1 MCCLFGLLDYGS
13 SLTAAQKNHILSVL
27 SIACEVRGTD
37 ATGIAYNTDSGL
49 QIYKRPL
56 PAHHLHL
63 HIPKDTKFVMG
74 HTRMTTQGCE
84 KHNHNNHPFSGC
96 AGGVPFA
103 LAHNGVLHNDYG
115 LRRQRKLPSTK
126 IETDSYVAVQLIERS
141 GELSFA
147 SLKQMAE
154 AVEGTFTFTV
164 TDNTDN
170 LYIVKG
176 NNPICLYHWPKL
188 GLYIYASTEDILKRT
203 LQGIRLKLGKPQEV
217 SIESGEIVRVDRFG
231 RITRSHFDTSH
242 LFHSHSYFGWPYR
255 FPLWGSEPVYD
266 SYVSELK
273 SVARA
278 FGYAP
283 EDVDGLLNDGF
294 TPEEIE
300 ECFYTM
306 EV

>member
-1 MCCLFGLLDYGS
+1 MCCLFGLLDYGH
-13 SLTAAQKNHILSVL
+13 SLTATQKNHILAVL
-27 SIACEVRGTD
+27 STVCEARGTD
-37 ATGIAYNTDSGL
+37 ATGIAYNTDNGL

-56 PAHHLHL
+56 PAHHLRL
-63 HIPKDTKFVMG
+63 RIPKDTNYVMG

-84 KHNHNNHPFSGC
+84 KHNHNNHPFSGR

-103 LAHNGVLHNDYG
+103 LAHKGILHNDHE

-176 NNPICLYHWPKL
+176 NNPLCLYHWPKL
-188 GLYIYASTEDILKRT
+188 GLYLYASTEDILKRA
-203 LQGIRLKLGKPQEV
+203 LQGIRLKLGKPQDV
-217 SIESGEIVRVDRFG
+217 NIDSGEIVRIDRFG
-231 RITRSHFDTSH
+231 RITRSIFDTSH
-242 LFHSHSYFGWPYR
+242 LFRSRSYFGWPYR
-255 FPLWGSEPVYD
+255 FSLWDNDTAYD

-283 EDVDGLLNDGF
+283 DDIDDLLNDGF

>member
-1 MCCLFGLLDYGS
+1 MCCLFGLLDYGH
-13 SLTAAQKNHILSVL
+13 SLTTAQKNHILSVL
-27 SIACEVRGTD
+27 STACEARGTD
-37 ATGIAYNTDSGL
+37 ATGIAYNADKGL

-56 PAHHLHL
+56 PAHYLRL
-63 HIPKDTKFVMG
+63 RIPKDTNYIMG

-84 KHNHNNHPFSGC
+84 KHNQNNHPFKGY
-96 AGGVPFA
+96 AGGIPFA
-103 LAHNGVLHNDYG
+103 LAHNGVLYNDRE

-126 IETDSYVAVQLIERS
+126 IETDSYVAVQLIERF

-164 TDNTDN
+164 MDNTDN
-170 LYIVKG
+170 LYVVKG
-176 NNPICLYHWPKL
+176 NNPLCLYHWPKL
-188 GLYIYASTEDILKRT
+188 GLYLYASTEDILKRT

-217 SIESGEIVRVDRFG
+217 SIEAGEIVRIDCFG

-242 LFHSHSYFGWPYR
+242 LFRSHSYLGWPYR
-255 FPLWGSEPVYD
+255 FSLWDTDPAYD

-278 FGYAP
+278 FGYDP
-283 EDVDGLLNDGF
+283 KDIDDLLNDGF

>member
-1 MCCLFGLLDYGS
+1 
-13 SLTAAQKNHILSVL
+13 
-27 SIACEVRGTD
+27 
-37 ATGIAYNTDSGL
+37 
-49 QIYKRPL
+49 
-56 PAHHLHL
+56 
-63 HIPKDTKFVMG
+63 
-74 HTRMTTQGCE
+74 
-84 KHNHNNHPFSGC
+84 
-96 AGGVPFA
+96 
-103 LAHNGVLHNDYG
+103 
-115 LRRQRKLPSTK
+115 
-126 IETDSYVAVQLIERS
+126 
-141 GELSFA
+141 
-147 SLKQMAE
+147 MAE

-176 NNPICLYHWPKL
+176 NNPLCLYHWPKL
-188 GLYIYASTEDILKRT
+188 GLYLYASTEDILKRA

-217 SIESGEIVRVDRFG
+217 NIDSGEIVRIDRFG
-231 RITRSHFDTSH
+231 RITRSIFDTSH
-242 LFHSHSYFGWPYR
+242 LFRSRSYFGWPHR
-255 FPLWGSEPVYD
+255 FSLWDNDTAYD

-283 EDVDGLLNDGF
+283 DDIDDLLNDGF

>member
-1 MCCLFGLLDYGS
+1 MCCLFGLLDYGR

-27 SIACEVRGTD
+27 STACEVRGTD

-103 LAHNGVLHNDYG
+103 LAHNGVLHNDHG

-231 RITRSHFDTSH
+231 RIARSRFDTSH
-242 LFHSHSYFGWPYR
+242 LFHSHSYFGWPYQ
-255 FPLWGSEPVYD
+255 FPLWGSEPVCD

-283 EDVDGLLNDGF
+283 EDIDGLLNEGF

-300 ECFYTM
+300 ETFYSM